1 MINRCLQQYFLRQL
15 PISEIIM
22 HDYWAALIAKVFGK
36 IGYVNE
42 PTLYYRQHGHN
53 SVGAKDAMSFK
64 FLYGRLKE
72 GKNSYRRSMIES
84 MEQIQGFVET
94 YGDEIEDLD
103 EYELM
108 KDYGD
113 LYYKGKIRRL
123 NFYNHNQVLKEGR
136 IRKLMQWLW
145 G

>member
-1 MINRCLQQYFLRQL
+1 
-15 PISEIIM
+15 
-22 HDYWAALIAKVFGK
+22 
-36 IGYVNE
+36 
-42 PTLYYRQHGHN
+42 
-53 SVGAKDAMSFK
+53 MSFK

-113 LYYKGKIRRL
+113 LYYKAKIRRL